1 MCTNDVLRKL
11 KTLYPIIDNV
21 MEHVPRS
28 YVNRIIHFPSP
39 IKAGPIDIVAKISI
53 AGREVS
59 VTAVDKSLSHAIT
72 ACN

>member
-1 MCTNDVLRKL
+1 
-11 KTLYPIIDNV
+11 
-21 MEHVPRS
+21 MEHVSRS

-59 VTAVDKSLSHAIT
+59 VTAVDKPLSHAIT